1 MDAGELTLEEFMAAL
16 NGIAKVRDELRP
28 KTREEVMAEVGKNV
42 TAMQEKNREAKIKAR
57 ANGQ

>member
-1 MDAGELTLEEFMAAL
+1 MAAL

-57 ANGQ
+57 SNGQ